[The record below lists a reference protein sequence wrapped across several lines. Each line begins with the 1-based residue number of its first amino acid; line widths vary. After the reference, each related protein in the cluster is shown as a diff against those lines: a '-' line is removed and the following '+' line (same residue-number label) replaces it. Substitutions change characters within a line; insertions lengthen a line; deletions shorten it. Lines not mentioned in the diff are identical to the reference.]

1 MIRRSHDDDQ
11 SNNLDRYA
19 DADEATIRRH
29 PSSEAELDEYD
40 EDDVTTAPLLPR
52 S

>member
-1 MIRRSHDDDQ
+1 MIRRSHNDDQ

-19 DADEATIRRH
+19 DADEATIQRH
-29 PSSEAELDEYD
+29 PASETELDEYD